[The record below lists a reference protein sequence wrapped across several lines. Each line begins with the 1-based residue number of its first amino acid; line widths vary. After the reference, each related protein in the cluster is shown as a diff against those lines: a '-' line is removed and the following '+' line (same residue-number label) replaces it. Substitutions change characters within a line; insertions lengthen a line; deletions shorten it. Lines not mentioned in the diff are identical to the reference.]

1 MSRNE
6 TDETL
11 TLAVH
16 EETARV
22 EKRAVEEQAFVR
34 TKAHE
39 HDEVI
44 ETLLQS
50 EALDIERVKLD
61 RIVHTA
67 SGIREEGDLLIV
79 LVLEEVLV

>member
-44 ETLLQS
+44 
-50 EALDIERVKLD
+50 
-61 RIVHTA
+61 
-67 SGIREEGDLLIV
+67 
-79 LVLEEVLV
+79 